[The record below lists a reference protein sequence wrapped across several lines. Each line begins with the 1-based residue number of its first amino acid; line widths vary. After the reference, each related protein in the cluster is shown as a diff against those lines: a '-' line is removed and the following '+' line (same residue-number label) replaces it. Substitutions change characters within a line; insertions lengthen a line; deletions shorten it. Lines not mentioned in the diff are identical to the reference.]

1 MVEVPA
7 PVFGWGREMA
17 AARAIAELENAR
29 KAYAENCHGWADY
42 DCKVTRERLRIAEAV
57 RNQYPEYS

>member
-1 MVEVPA
+1 
-7 PVFGWGREMA
+7 MA
-17 AARAIAELENAR
+17 AGRAIAELANAR
-29 KAYAENCHGWADY
+29 KAYDENCHGWADY